1 MNQSRVHSL
10 ASVWMGIGLIACAT
24 EIGDGAIG
32 PPTDDADPGPYEPTR
47 GPVASV
53 SAAQTQTPTRY
64 LWTDSIQTS
73 DRAPYGFSQIKL
85 ERPIGRD
92 VAGNNEVNLTRYR
105 NSYGAYSL
113 KHVATF
119 DSNGGSRSQA
129 GIYSFANKAFDQ
141 QVKKPEGIWIAQ
153 QWYFP
158 AAISAGNQVDTPP
171 WVNLWDFH
179 SVGSGGGSRW
189 DTQPGLML
197 AEDGSMRI
205 RWAWHYENTDSD
217 WSPIRLPVGRWFDI
231 EMHYVW
237 SSSATVSLWIDGVLA
252 LEQRGVRTRG
262 SGHDSVETYMKFY
275 GSAISGPVWR
285 PLPSVKYMR
294 NVRMADR
301 RIWR

>member
-10 ASVWMGIGLIACAT
+10 LSVWMGIGLIACAA
-24 EIGDGAIG
+24 EIDDSAIG
-32 PPTDDADPGPYEPTR
+32 PPPDDAD
-47 GPVASV
+47 PVASV
-53 SAAQTQTPTRY
+53 SAAQSQQTPTRY

-73 DRAPYGFSQIKL
+73 SRAPWGFSQIKL

-92 VAGNNEVNLTRYR
+92 VAGNNECNLTRYR
-105 NSYGAYSL
+105 NSAGAYSL

-129 GIYSFANKAFDQ
+129 GIYSFANKAFND
-141 QVKKPEGIWIAQ
+141 QVKRPEGIWIAQ

-158 AAISAGNQVDTPP
+158 APVAAGNRVDTPP

-179 SVGSGGGSRW
+179 SVASGGGSRW

-205 RWAWHYENTDSD
+205 RWTWRSGNPDSG

-252 LEQRGVRTRG
+252 LQQRGVKTKG
-262 SGHDSVETYMKFY
+262 SGHTSVETYMKFY
-275 GSAISGPVWR
+275 GSAITGPVWR

-294 NVRMADR
+294 NVRMANR